1 MHIAVCGHT
10 QLELAE
16 LIPHMSL
23 YTMLHYNLSP
33 LRIPTCG
40 LLFLAFGALA
50 AWASILLGKP
60 ISASID
66 MRVFCY
72 WSYMHKVYHSPIKH
86 ISSFRDV

>member
-16 LIPHMSL
+16 LIPHM
-23 YTMLHYNLSP
+23 LHYNLPP

-40 LLFLAFGALA
+40 LLFLVFGALA
-50 AWASILLGKP
+50 AWASILLCKP
-60 ISASID
+60 ISASIN

-72 WSYMHKVYHSPIKH
+72 WSYMHKVYHSPMKH
-86 ISSFRDV
+86 ISSFRDI